1 MEIYNITDQ
10 PFWNKVQQI
19 VFSVKKNKNNIV
31 FSNVRDIM
39 CPEKPSFILCV
50 VTVKSGSKD
59 EIKLSTTF

>member
-10 PFWNKVQQI
+10 PFRNKVQI
-19 VFSVKKNKNNIV
+19 IFSVKKEQKQHS
-31 FSNVRDIM
+31 FSNVRGIM